1 MNFDIKIINDKIGL
15 CEEHITFVTQKD
27 ENGKYLSTGC
37 VAIWD
42 NSKITDG
49 KNGLPKYSVHFYPF
63 DTDNAIRIK
72 FSSKEKAYAYAM
84 KKIIT
89 LTTEKENEK

>member
-1 MNFDIKIINDKIGL
+1 MNFDIKVINEALGL
-15 CEEHITFVTQKD
+15 IEEHNIIVKAKY
-27 ENGKYLSTGC
+27 ENGEYMGVCS

-42 NSKITDG
+42 NSTLTDG

-63 DTDNAIRIK
+63 GVDKAIIVK

-84 KKIIT
+84 KKLIE
-89 LTTEKENEK
+89 LTTVKEK

>member
-1 MNFDIKIINDKIGL
+1 MNFDIKVINENFSLI
-15 CEEHITFVTQKD
+15 EEHNILVTAKD
-27 ENGKYLSTGC
+27 ENGKYMDTGC
-37 VAIWD
+37 IAIWD

-49 KNGLPKYSVHFYPF
+49 ENGLPKYSVHFYPF
-63 DTDNAIRIK
+63 GVDKAIIVK

-89 LTTEKENEK
+89 LTSVKEK

>member
-1 MNFDIKIINDKIGL
+1 MKFDIKVINETFGL
-15 CEEHITFVTQKD
+15 IEEHNTIVSAMD
-27 ENGKYLSTGC
+27 ESGKYLYTGC

-49 KNGLPKYSVHFYPF
+49 KNGLSRYSVHFYPF
-63 DTDNAIRIK
+63 DLNKPIITK
-72 FSSKEKAYAYAM
+72 FSSKNKAYAYAM

-89 LTTEKENEK
+89 LTTEREK

>member
-1 MNFDIKIINDKIGL
+1 MKFDIKVINEKIGL
-15 CEEHITFVTQKD
+15 CEEHNTLVTAKD
-27 ENGKYLSTGC
+27 ESGKYLGTGC

-42 NSKITDG
+42 NSKLTCG
-49 KNGLPKYSVHFYPF
+49 KNGLSKYSVHFYPF
-63 DTDNAIRIK
+63 GVDSAIIVK

-89 LTTEKENEK
+89 LTTEKEN

>member
-1 MNFDIKIINDKIGL
+1 MNFDIKVINETLGL
-15 CEEHITFVTQKD
+15 IEEHNTLVTARD
-27 ENGKYLSTGC
+27 ENGKYIDTGC

-42 NSKITDG
+42 NSKLTDG

-63 DTDNAIRIK
+63 GVDKAIIVK

-89 LTTEKENEK
+89 LTTVKEK

>member
-1 MNFDIKIINDKIGL
+1 MNFAIDIINDKIGL
-15 CEEHITFVTQKD
+15 CEEHNTLVTAKD
-27 ENGKYLSTGC
+27 ESGKPLYTGC
-37 VAIWD
+37 VVIWD

-49 KNGLPKYSVHFYPF
+49 KNGLSKYSVHFYPF
-63 DTDNAIRIK
+63 DVDKAIIVK

-89 LTTEKENEK
+89 LTTEKEK